1 MNASSPDKI
10 LIKKYELFITEDK
23 YISQKE
29 LGSFLKENSN
39 LIKKIKN
46 NIYYSNDI
54 FKALDIINNIEN
66 YVRTHNKVFI
76 KRKLIEEKEYFD
88 RMFEKIDKNINLD
101 VEQRIA
107 ILTEEDYSMIIAGA
121 GSGKT
126 TTMAAKVKYLVER
139 LNVNPEEI
147 MLISY
152 TNKAVDELKE
162 RINNDFKIPVK
173 VSTFHKF
180 GLDILKK
187 KSDEPIKVLTN
198 SYSIIAEYF
207 NKELCHDNDKL
218 KEFLYF
224 FIYYF
229 DIPTSALKFDSLDE
243 YHKFKR
249 RNDYITLKSRLG
261 DYNKEIIDN
270 RTKNKY
276 TIRGEFLRS
285 SEEVMIANYLYIH
298 NVEYDYEK
306 PYPYMNRGKIYL
318 PDFTIYFGEKTY
330 YLEHYGIGQKNGN
343 NRYNAVENWWY
354 RKGIAYKSRLH
365 DKHKTKLMTTYS
377 SYDDGDDLI
386 SHLRQELEKNGII
399 LRKKDEKEIFK
410 QLSETSKDTY
420 YMRFILFCMEF
431 LNSFKS
437 KGFKLVA
444 FDNLIDQHKDD
455 QRTVMFLKFAKDLY
469 QYYEMEL
476 KINNLIDFNDMIN
489 NSYDLLKN
497 IEKDQIDLNYKYI
510 IIDEYQD
517 ISIQRFNL
525 TKEVSRLSDA
535 KVIAVGDDWQAVFAF
550 AGSDVTLFTEFK
562 KLMGYG
568 EELQITN
575 TYRNSQELID
585 IAGRFVMRNSK
596 QIKKRLKAQKSLP
609 KPVVI
614 VNYDDNE
621 EKTFSRAYAVDECI
635 KNIVMEY
642 GDKSSILLIGRYN
655 FDKYHLLNS
664 NLFYE
669 YEQDKIKSL
678 NFPNV
683 KITFLTAHS
692 SKGLGFDNVIIINGS
707 EGIYGFPSQIQNDP
721 IMDIIAVK
729 DNSFKFAEERRLFYV
744 ALTRTKN
751 KVYIIT
757 PNNNPSSFLTEL
769 KDYPNVEIVFGTK
782 KNFGQRE
789 DLCPACNHPLIR
801 KSFNSLN
808 IRNLYEC
815 SNEKELCDF
824 KTNNLI
830 LKKKIEVCS
839 ECKDGFLVIK
849 QNAESKKHFLGC
861 TNYKKDKSGCNNA
874 KTIF

>member
-1 MNASSPDKI
+1 
-10 LIKKYELFITEDK
+10 
-23 YISQKE
+23 
-29 LGSFLKENSN
+29 
-39 LIKKIKN
+39 
-46 NIYYSNDI
+46 
-54 FKALDIINNIEN
+54 
-66 YVRTHNKVFI
+66 
-76 KRKLIEEKEYFD
+76 
-88 RMFEKIDKNINLD
+88 
-101 VEQRIA
+101 
-107 ILTEEDYSMIIAGA
+107 
-121 GSGKT
+121 
-126 TTMAAKVKYLVER
+126 
-139 LNVNPEEI
+139 
-147 MLISY
+147 
-152 TNKAVDELKE
+152 
-162 RINNDFKIPVK
+162 
-173 VSTFHKF
+173 
-180 GLDILKK
+180 
-187 KSDEPIKVLTN
+187 
-198 SYSIIAEYF
+198 
-207 NKELCHDNDKL
+207 
-218 KEFLYF
+218 
-224 FIYYF
+224 
-229 DIPTSALKFDSLDE
+229 
-243 YHKFKR
+243 
-249 RNDYITLKSRLG
+249 
-261 DYNKEIIDN
+261 
-270 RTKNKY
+270 
-276 TIRGEFLRS
+276 
-285 SEEVMIANYLYIH
+285 
-298 NVEYDYEK
+298 
-306 PYPYMNRGKIYL
+306 
-318 PDFTIYFGEKTY
+318 
-330 YLEHYGIGQKNGN
+330 
-343 NRYNAVENWWY
+343 
-354 RKGIAYKSRLH
+354 
-365 DKHKTKLMTTYS
+365 
-377 SYDDGDDLI
+377 
-386 SHLRQELEKNGII
+386 
-399 LRKKDEKEIFK
+399 
-410 QLSETSKDTY
+410 
-420 YMRFILFCMEF
+420 
-431 LNSFKS
+431 
-437 KGFKLVA
+437 
-444 FDNLIDQHKDD
+444 
-455 QRTVMFLKFAKDLY
+455 
-469 QYYEMEL
+469 
-476 KINNLIDFNDMIN
+476 MIN

-849 QNAESKKHFLGC
+849 QNAESKKYFLGC